1 MDTVL
6 YERAAARLA
15 AFGLTLTENDRA
27 LLELAAEKAAWTVKN
42 DCNVPEVPEGLLH
55 VAADMAAGEFLRAK
69 KTFGV
74 DALKES
80 GLDLEQAVKQIQLG
94 DTTVA
99 FSGDSQTPEQRLD
112 VIIDALLKSGRGEFA
127 CYRKIRW

>member
-1 MDTVL
+1 MDTAL

-15 AFGLTLTENDRA
+15 AFGLTLTEADSA
-27 LLELAAEKAAWTVKN
+27 LLALAVEKAEWTVKN
-42 DCNVPEVPEGLLH
+42 DCNVPEVPEGLLP
-55 VAADMAAGEFLRAK
+55 VAADMSAGEFLRVK
-69 KTFGV
+69 KMFGT
-74 DALKES
+74 DFLTES

-94 DTTVA
+94 DTTVS

>member
-1 MDTVL
+1 MDTAL

-15 AFGLTLTENDRA
+15 AFGLTLTEADSA
-27 LLELAAEKAAWTVKN
+27 LLALAVEKAEWTVKN
-42 DCNVPEVPEGLLH
+42 DCNVPEVPEGLLP
-55 VAADMAAGEFLRAK
+55 VAADMSAGEFLRVK
-69 KTFGV
+69 KMFGT
-74 DALKES
+74 DFLTES

-112 VIIDALLKSGRGEFA
+112 VIIDALLKSGRGEYA
-127 CYRKIRW
+127 DRKSVV

>member
-1 MDTVL
+1 MDTAL

-15 AFGLTLTENDRA
+15 AFGLTLTEADSA
-27 LLELAAEKAAWTVKN
+27 LLALAVEKAEWTVKN
-42 DCNVPEVPEGLLH
+42 DCNVPEVPEGLLP
-55 VAADMAAGEFLRAK
+55 VAADMSAGEFLRVK
-69 KTFGV
+69 KMFGT
-74 DALKES
+74 DFLTES

-99 FSGDSQTPEQRLD
+99 FSGDSQTLEQRLD

>member
-1 MDTVL
+1 MDTAL

-15 AFGLTLTENDRA
+15 AFGLTLTEADSELLA
-27 LLELAAEKAAWTVKN
+27 LAVEKAEWTVKN
-42 DCNVPEVPEGLLH
+42 DCNVPEVPEGLLP
-55 VAADMAAGEFLRAK
+55 VAADMSAGEFLRVK
-69 KTFGV
+69 KMFGT
-74 DALKES
+74 DFLTES